1 MTIAAHWGVKQQTKP
16 LILTVPRI
24 NYDKNKSY
32 KCYLKDKIQGLYLF
46 CHALTFAR
54 SQ

>member
-24 NYDKNKSY
+24 NYDKNK
-32 KCYLKDKIQGLYLF
+32 CYLKAKIQGLYLF